1 MWLVSGPDIWR
12 SERGIADRRCE
23 EAGMVKKW
31 RRLYWVY
38 ILGSR
43 RGTLYTG
50 MTGNLKN
57 RIHQHKQETNRS
69 FT

>member
-1 MWLVSGPDIWR
+1 
-12 SERGIADRRCE
+12 
-23 EAGMVKKW
+23 MVKKW